1 MRIVAKSQTSFDISR
16 PGWYDGTNVFSDA
29 AEDWMDFKFLKDNEL
44 VVPAQTKIALI
55 VMDGLGGLPMEP
67 GGKTEL
73 ESARKPN
80 LDALAAQ
87 SALGLAD
94 PVAPGIT
101 PGSGPGHLGIFGY
114 DPMQYEI
121 GRGVLEALGIDF
133 DLGPQDVAAR
143 GNFCTV
149 DAAGNLTDRRA
160 GRIATELNVEL
171 VKLLRTIKL
180 PGVKVFVET
189 VKDYRFVLVLRGPGL
204 GDALSETDPQRVG
217 VPPLAARALMPTARK
232 SARLVNQFIKQARAL
247 LADKHPAN
255 MIMLRGFAK
264 RPAIPSYQ
272 QVFGLRAAAIAVYPM
287 YRGLAKLLGMNTLA
301 VPGEAIADEFTV
313 LEKNWNDFDF
323 FYLHVKKTDSAGEDG
338 DFARKAHVIEELD
351 AQLPR
356 LLALKPDVVIVGGD
370 HSTPALLKA
379 HSWHP
384 VPVMLYSRV
393 VRADGIAE
401 YGERACVRGSL
412 GHLRSKELMP
422 IALANAGRLT
432 KFGA

>member
-1 MRIVAKSQTSFDISR
+1 
-16 PGWYDGTNVFSDA
+16 
-29 AEDWMDFKFLKDNEL
+29 MDFKFLKDNEL
-44 VVPAQTKIALI
+44 VVPAQTKIAMI

-87 SALGLAD
+87 SALGLAY

-114 DPMQYEI
+114 DPVQFEI

-133 DLGPQDVAAR
+133 DLGPNDVAAR

-149 DAAGNLTDRRA
+149 DAAGRLTDRRA
-160 GRIATELNVEL
+160 GRIETELNVEL

-189 VKDYRFVLVLRGPGL
+189 VKDYRFVLVLRGRGL
-204 GDALSETDPQRVG
+204 GDALTETDPQRLG
-217 VPPLAARALMPTARK
+217 VQPLRVEAHRRDVASKRT
-232 SARLVNQFIKQARAL
+232 ARLVNNFVAQAKKL
-247 LADKHPAN
+247 LAEKQPAN
-255 MIMLRGFAK
+255 MVLLRGFAK
-264 RPAIPSYQ
+264 RPTIPSYD

-287 YRGLAKLLGMNTLA
+287 YRGLAKLLGMKTLP
-301 VPGEAIADEFTV
+301 VPGETIADEFGA

-356 LLALKPDVVIVGGD
+356 LMELEPDVVIIGGD
-370 HSTPALLKA
+370 HSTPSLLKA

-384 VPVMLYSRV
+384 VPVMLYSKH
-393 VRADGIAE
+393 VRADGISE
-401 YGERACVRGSL
+401 YGERACARGSL
-412 GHLRSKELMP
+412 GRLLSKDLMP
-422 IALANAGRLT
+422 IALANAGRLN